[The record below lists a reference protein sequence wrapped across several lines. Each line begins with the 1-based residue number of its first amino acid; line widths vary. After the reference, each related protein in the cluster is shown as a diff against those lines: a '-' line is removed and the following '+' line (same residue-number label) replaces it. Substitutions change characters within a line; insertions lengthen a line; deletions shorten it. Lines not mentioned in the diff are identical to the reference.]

1 MLNPLNLVPPQ
12 YKLAAFAV
20 VLAASFTS
28 GWHAHRFVKTAEI
41 NAATVAENKAVK
53 AKEEKG
59 NEKLSEIEKRNQKV
73 REKTR
78 AVTSQ
83 LAKNRGINGE
93 RSSCI
98 ASPDGVR
105 GINAIRRTN
114 DSGLDQ

>member
-1 MLNPLNLVPPQ
+1 MFNFIPPQ
-12 YKLAAFAV
+12 YKLVALAV

-41 NAATVAENKAVK
+41 NAAKVEEDRVVK

-78 AVTSQ
+78 TVTTQ

-93 RSSCI
+93 RTGCI

-105 GINAIRRTN
+105 GINTIRRAN
-114 DSGLDQ
+114 DPSFDQ